1 MKNFLRYL
9 LIASALVV
17 LLIGIFL
24 PDTFSIIKKSNDD
37 DDDDE
42 PEEVSKPGTDTGIP
56 YAQEVK

>member
-17 LLIGIFL
+17 MLIGIFL
-24 PDTFSIIKKSNDD
+24 PDTFSIIKKS
-37 DDDDE
+37 DE
-42 PEEVSKPGTDTGIP
+42 EEEEEEEESKASGKDTAGIP